1 MLQVETLNPMIA
13 ILCPGQGSQKPG
25 FLNEWLD
32 LPEFRTKLT
41 ELSDSISIDLIKH
54 GTTSDE
60 ETIRDTA
67 IAQPLIVASSIAS
80 SSLLNLKAIS
90 GVAGH
95 SVGEVAAASISG
107 ILNDVDAMKLVNV
120 RAQAMAKAAAAS
132 EQSMAAILGGNQ
144 DQVLA
149 KLKEFGLSGANFNGS
164 GQIVA
169 AGSKA
174 AIAELVASPPE
185 MAKVIP
191 LSVAGAFHTSFMEP
205 AVSEL
210 EAFTNTLN
218 VSDPTIS
225 IWSNQA
231 GQLVT
236 SGTEFIQLLVGQ
248 VANSVRWDL
257 CMEAMV
263 KAGVTG
269 VIEVSP
275 AGTLA
280 GLAKRGMSGVE
291 IVALKSPADLEAA
304 NSLIERLG
312 K

>member
-1 MLQVETLNPMIA
+1 MLV

-25 FLNEWLD
+25 FLNEWLE
-32 LPEFRTKLT
+32 LPQYSSQLEEFSET
-41 ELSDSISIDLIKH
+41 ISLDLIKH
-54 GTTSDE
+54 GTLSDE

-67 IAQPLIVASSIAS
+67 VAQPLIVAASIAS
-80 SSLLNLKAIS
+80 ANLLNLKNVS

-95 SVGEVAAASISG
+95 SVGELSAASLAGIISH
-107 ILNDVDAMKLVNV
+107 NDAMQLVNV
-120 RAQAMAKAAAAS
+120 RAKAMAKAAASS
-132 EQSMAAILGGNQ
+132 EQSMAAILGG
-144 DQVLA
+144 DQETVIA
-149 KLKEFGLSGANFNGS
+149 KLTELGLSGANYNGA

-169 AGSKA
+169 AGAKSG
-174 AIAELVASPPE
+174 IQELVSSPPE
-185 MAKVIP
+185 GAKVIP
-191 LSVAGAFHTSFMEP
+191 LSVAGAFHTDFMAP
-205 AVSEL
+205 AVEEL
-210 EAFTNTLN
+210 EAFTKTLA
-218 VSDPTIS
+218 VSDPQLS

-231 GQLVT
+231 GQQIT
-236 SGTEFIQLLVGQ
+236 SGSEFINLLVGQ

-257 CMEAMV
+257 CMNAMV
-263 KAGVTG
+263 AAGVTG

-280 GLAKRGMSGVE
+280 GLAKRGMPGVE

>member
-1 MLQVETLNPMIA
+1 ML
-13 ILCPGQGSQKPG
+13 S
-25 FLNEWLD
+25 
-32 LPEFRTKLT
+32 RT
-41 ELSDSISIDLIKH
+41 
-54 GTTSDE
+54 
-60 ETIRDTA
+60 
-67 IAQPLIVASSIAS
+67 
-80 SSLLNLKAIS
+80 
-90 GVAGH
+90 
-95 SVGEVAAASISG
+95 
-107 ILNDVDAMKLVNV
+107 DAMKLVNV

-132 EQSMAAILGGNQ
+132 EQSMAAILGGDQ

-174 AIAELVASPPE
+174 AIADLVASPPE

-210 EAFTNTLN
+210 EVFTNTLEVRN
-218 VSDPTIS
+218 PAIN
-225 IWSNQA
+225 IWSNQS
-231 GQLVT
+231 GQLVS
-236 SGTEFIQLLVGQ
+236 SGAEFIQLLVGQ

>member
-1 MLQVETLNPMIA
+1 MLV

-25 FLNEWLD
+25 FLNEWLE
-32 LPEFRTKLT
+32 LPQYRSQLEEFSET
-41 ELSDSISIDLIKH
+41 ISLDLIHH
-54 GTTSDE
+54 GTLSDE

-67 IAQPLIVASSIAS
+67 VAQPLIVAASIAS
-80 SSLLNLKAIS
+80 ANLLNLKDVS

-95 SVGEVAAASISG
+95 SVGELSAASLAGIIS
-107 ILNDVDAMKLVNV
+107 NNEAMQLVNV
-120 RAQAMAKAAAAS
+120 RAKAMAKAAASS
-132 EQSMAAILGGNQ
+132 EQSMAAILGGDQ
-144 DQVLA
+144 DTVIA
-149 KLKEFGLSGANFNGS
+149 KLTELGLSGANYNGA

-169 AGSKA
+169 AGSKSG
-174 AIAELVASPPE
+174 IQELVSSPPE
-185 MAKVIP
+185 GAKVIP
-191 LSVAGAFHTSFMEP
+191 LSVAGAFHTEFMAP
-205 AVSEL
+205 AVEEL
-210 EAFTNTLN
+210 EAFTKTLT
-218 VSDPTIS
+218 VSEPQLS

-231 GQLVT
+231 GQQVT
-236 SGTEFIQLLVGQ
+236 SGSAFINLLVGQ

-257 CMEAMV
+257 CMSAMV
-263 KAGVTG
+263 AAGVTG

-280 GLAKRGMSGVE
+280 GLAKRGMPGVE

>member
-1 MLQVETLNPMIA
+1 MIV

-25 FLNEWLD
+25 FLNDWLE
-32 LPEFRTKLT
+32 LPAFRTQLT
-41 ELSDSISIDLIKH
+41 ELSEAISIDLIKH
-54 GTTSDE
+54 GTLSDE

-67 IAQPLIVASSIAS
+67 VAQPLIVAAS
-80 SSLLNLKAIS
+80 VASANLLNLAGVS

-95 SVGEVAAASISG
+95 SVGEVSAASISG
-107 ILNDVDAMKLVNV
+107 MLSATDAMKLVNV

-132 EQSMAAILGGNQ
+132 EQSMAAVLGGDQ

-149 KLKEFGLSGANFNGS
+149 KLKEFGLSVANFNGS

-174 AIAELVASPPE
+174 AIANLVASPPE

-205 AVSEL
+205 AISEL
-210 EAFTNTLN
+210 EAFTDTLN
-218 VSDPTIS
+218 VSDPTLN
-225 IWSNQA
+225 IWSNQS

>member
-1 MLQVETLNPMIA
+1 MIV

-25 FLNEWLD
+25 FLNDWLE
-32 LPEFRTKLT
+32 LPAFRTQLT

-54 GTTSDE
+54 GTLSDE

-67 IAQPLIVASSIAS
+67 VAQPLIVAASIAS
-80 SSLLNLKAIS
+80 ANLLNLAGVS

-95 SVGEVAAASISG
+95 SVGEVSAASVSG
-107 ILNDVDAMKLVNV
+107 MLSATDAMKLVNV

-132 EQSMAAILGGNQ
+132 EQSMAAILGGEQ

-174 AIAELVASPPE
+174 AIADLVASPPE

-210 EAFTNTLN
+210 EAFTHTLN
-218 VSDPTIS
+218 VSDPTLN
-225 IWSNQA
+225 IWSNQS

>member
-1 MLQVETLNPMIA
+1 MIV

-25 FLNEWLD
+25 FLNDWLE
-32 LPEFRTKLT
+32 LPAFRTQLT

-54 GTTSDE
+54 GTLSDE
-60 ETIRDTA
+60 DTIRDTA
-67 IAQPLIVASSIAS
+67 VAQPLIVAASIAS
-80 SSLLNLKAIS
+80 ANLLNLAGVS

-95 SVGEVAAASISG
+95 SVGEVSAASISG
-107 ILNDVDAMKLVNV
+107 MLSATDAMKLVNV

-132 EQSMAAILGGNQ
+132 EQSMAAILGGDQ

-174 AIAELVASPPE
+174 AIADLVASPPE

-210 EAFTNTLN
+210 EAFTTTLN
-218 VSDPTIS
+218 VSDPALN

-275 AGTLA
+275 AGTLS

>member
-1 MLQVETLNPMIA
+1 MLA

-25 FLNEWLD
+25 FMNPWLEI
-32 LPEFRTKLT
+32 PEYRATL
-41 ELSDSISIDLIKH
+41 EAMSEAISLDLIKH
-54 GTTSDE
+54 GTVSDE

-67 IAQPLIVASSIAS
+67 IAQPLIVSASIAAAN
-80 SSLLNLKAIS
+80 LLDLTDVF

-95 SVGEVAAASISG
+95 SVGEVAAAQVAG
-107 ILNDVDAMKLVNV
+107 ILNQEQAMQLVNL
-120 RAQAMAKAAAAS
+120 RAQAMAKAAASS
-132 EQSMAAILGGNQ
+132 EKTSMAAILGGEVETVIARLNE
-144 DQVLA
+144 L
-149 KLKEFGLSGANFNGS
+149 GLSAANYNGA

-169 AGSKA
+169 AGSA
-174 AIAELVASPPE
+174 DAIQLLVAEGPAGS
-185 MAKVIP
+185 KVIP
-191 LSVAGAFHTSFMEP
+191 LSVAGAFHTKYMEP

-210 EAFTNTLN
+210 SDFVSSLTLQ
-218 VSDPTIS
+218 DPAKT

-231 GQLVT
+231 GQIVS
-236 SGTEFIQLLVGQ
+236 SGTGFLDLLVGQ

-263 KAGVTG
+263 KAGVTA

-280 GLAKRGMSGVE
+280 GLAKRGMPGVE
-291 IVALKSPADLEAA
+291 ILALKEPKDLDAA
-304 NSLIERLG
+304 KDLISRTNEV

>member
-1 MLQVETLNPMIA
+1 MLV

-25 FLNEWLD
+25 FLNEWLE
-32 LPEFRTKLT
+32 LPQYRSQLEEFSET
-41 ELSDSISIDLIKH
+41 ISLDLIKH

-67 IAQPLIVASSIAS
+67 VAQPLIVAASIAS
-80 SSLLNLKAIS
+80 ANLLNLTNVS

-95 SVGEVAAASISG
+95 SVGELSAASLAGIIS
-107 ILNDVDAMKLVNV
+107 NNDAMQLVNV
-120 RAQAMAKAAAAS
+120 RAKAMAKAAASS
-132 EQSMAAILGGNQ
+132 EQSMAAILGGDQ
-144 DQVLA
+144 DTVIA
-149 KLKEFGLSGANFNGS
+149 KLTELGLSGANYNGA

-169 AGSKA
+169 AGSKSG
-174 AIAELVASPPE
+174 IQELVSSPPE
-185 MAKVIP
+185 GAKAIP
-191 LSVAGAFHTSFMEP
+191 LSVAGAFHTEFMAP
-205 AVSEL
+205 AVQEL
-210 EAFTNTLN
+210 EAFTKTLTF
-218 VSDPTIS
+218 SDPQLS

-231 GQLVT
+231 GQQVT
-236 SGTEFIQLLVGQ
+236 SGTEFIKLLVGQ

-257 CMEAMV
+257 CMSAMV
-263 KAGVTG
+263 AAGVTG

-280 GLAKRGMSGVE
+280 GLAKRGMPGVE

>member
-1 MLQVETLNPMIA
+1 MIV

-25 FLNEWLD
+25 FLNDWLE
-32 LPEFRTKLT
+32 LPEFRTQLA
-41 ELSDSISIDLIKH
+41 ELSDSISMDLIKH
-54 GTTSDE
+54 GTLSDE
-60 ETIRDTA
+60 ENIRNTA
-67 IAQPLIVASSIAS
+67 IAQPLIVAASIAS
-80 SSLLNLKAIS
+80 ANLLDLAGVS

-95 SVGEVAAASISG
+95 SVGEVSAASISG
-107 ILNDVDAMKLVNV
+107 MLSRTDAMKLVNV

-132 EQSMAAILGGNQ
+132 EQSMAAILGGDQ

-149 KLKEFGLSGANFNGS
+149 KLQEFGLSGANFNGS

-191 LSVAGAFHTSFMEP
+191 LSVAGAFHTAFMEP
-205 AVSEL
+205 AVAEL
-210 EAFTNTLN
+210 EVFTNTLE
-218 VSDPTIS
+218 VSDPAVS

-248 VANSVRWDL
+248 IANSVRWDL